1 MLTCQIRG
9 EFLISGLQKHFL
21 AWKWEKNHNEVEML
35 TLAIKTLLMEAD
47 KKHLCDFKIN
57 RTKTP
62 LEHTMLKIHFWFK
75 Y

>member
-21 AWKWEKNHNEVEML
+21 AWKWEKKIKIEVEML

-47 KKHLCDFKIN
+47 KKHLCDFKKK
-57 RTKTP
+57 KTSP
-62 LEHTMLKIHFWFK
+62 HTVTN
-75 Y
+75 